1 MTVQEMRKL
10 FFLKKCYARLVKV
23 ATRQRICIWRWTML
37 KSKIYYIAN
46 ILYGILIFSIGLES
60 KVVIFTSLMSIVIV
74 VFSIIGLIKLKQK
87 E

>member
-1 MTVQEMRKL
+1 MS
-10 FFLKKCYARLVKV
+10 
-23 ATRQRICIWRWTML
+23 

-74 VFSIIGLIKLKQK
+74 VFSIIGLITSKQK